1 MLDSLVSWAPLSA
14 QIWLVQMLA
23 YHGFGLW
30 FEWLD
35 RSGRLKRL
43 KFKRMERLGY
53 FDMLPR
59 VLANQT
65 FILLPAMLFLQR
77 AGLAFVGSPTLS
89 LPVLLASIAAMTVG
103 HDIVQYIA
111 HRFVL
116 HRPDMM
122 RQLGHALHHSAIG
135 SLGISACYMSAAD
148 FFLEIVCPYLIP
160 LAFVPLGSNFL
171 VHALIVAAGAFG
183 GLYEHSGYDFA
194 RALREPEEG
203 DSPGRLRL
211 ALARMVSS
219 EAHAAHHS
227 RGDVSF
233 SDGFGSSNLCDTLF
247 RTRFDLVPQRRGA
260 TPKRLRASSTKVDR
274 LLRSDLAPA
283 F

>member
-1 MLDSLVSWAPLSA
+1 MLDSLLCWAPLSA

-23 YHGFGLW
+23 YHGFGVW

-35 RSGRLKRL
+35 RTGGLER
-43 KFKRMERLGY
+43 FKVKPMERLGY

-59 VLANQT
+59 VLANQI
-65 FILLPAMLFLQR
+65 FVLLPAMLFTQW
-77 AGLAFVGSPTLS
+77 AGLAFVGSPMVS
-89 LPVLLASIAAMTVG
+89 LPVFLASVAAMTVG
-103 HDIVQYIA
+103 HDVVQYIA

-122 RQLGHALHHSAIG
+122 RRLGHALHHSTIG
-135 SLGISACYMSAAD
+135 SRGISACYMSAAD

-160 LAFVPLGSNFL
+160 LVFVPLGSNFL
-171 VHALIVAAGAFG
+171 VHALIVTGGAFG

-194 RALREPEEG
+194 RALREPAEG
-203 DSPGRLRL
+203 HSPGRLRL

-219 EAHAAHHS
+219 EAHAAHHL
-227 RGDVSF
+227 RGNVSF

-247 RTRFDLVPQRRGA
+247 RTRFDLVA
-260 TPKRLRASSTKVDR
+260 
-274 LLRSDLAPA
+274 LRSSAKA
-283 F
+283 RAA